1 MARTK
6 PLEQSIK
13 ETRHTL
19 AKYNAVL
26 AAFPDAKIH
35 ETYWPVRFSSK
46 AVNQVYT
53 NLKFEKRYN
62 TLRVMPYCEVEFEFD
77 GKTETVTVNSSP
89 KYSRLAYIPW
99 RRKDEEKVIKFSR
112 VAINLKN
119 NNFKDD
125 MMNDCRVAIMN
136 FIKDNPG
143 YKLDDKHLEPRLKKL
158 LLFT

>member
-1 MARTK
+1 MAKSK

-13 ETRHTL
+13 ETQRTL
-19 AKYNAVL
+19 AKYQAVL
-26 AAFPDAKIH
+26 KAFPDAKIH
-35 ETYWPVRFSSK
+35 ETYWPPRFSSK
-46 AVNQVYT
+46 SVNQDYT
-53 NLKFEKRYN
+53 KLKFEKQYQR
-62 TLRVMPYCEVEFEFD
+62 LVVMPYCEVEFEFD
-77 GKTETVTVNSSP
+77 GKTETVMVHSAP

-99 RRKDEEKVIKFSR
+99 RRRGEDQVIKFSR
-112 VAINLKN
+112 VAVNLKN

-143 YKLDDKHLEPRLKKL
+143 HKLDDKHLEPRLKKL

>member
-13 ETRHTL
+13 ELEHTL

-26 AAFPDAKIH
+26 KVFPDAKIH
-35 ETYWPVRFSSK
+35 ETYWPARFSSK
-46 AVNQVYT
+46 AVNLIYT
-53 NLKFEKRYN
+53 KLEFKRHYN
-62 TLRVMPYCEVEFEFD
+62 TLRVMPYCEVEFEHN
-77 GKTETVTVNSSP
+77 GTSELIVVNTSP

-99 RRKDEEKVIKFSR
+99 SRKGENKVIKFSR
-112 VAINLKN
+112 VAVNLKN
-119 NNFKDD
+119 NNFKED
-125 MMNDCRVAIMN
+125 MMNECRVHIMN